1 MYRAELNY
9 TLKDIRRFEKVHQM
23 LRSKV
28 LTIVMRVVLIAGCL
42 ALAAATFMQFY
53 YGVWTA
59 DMVKYYMLLVVSTVL
74 WFVLK
79 EVRLR
84 GSLKALR
91 GQGTIIIAADEEGVR
106 ADAAAL
112 HTNFTYDAF
121 CDIVYSRDTYYLYIS
136 KIQAQIIP
144 ERCITEGDPAAFGSF
159 MEQKTGLK
167 IKEIK

>member
-79 EVRLR
+79 EVRLF
-84 GSLKALR
+84 SPLKALFPMAV
-91 GQGTIIIAADEEGVR
+91 TV
-106 ADAAAL
+106 
-112 HTNFTYDAF
+112 
-121 CDIVYSRDTYYLYIS
+121 
-136 KIQAQIIP
+136 
-144 ERCITEGDPAAFGSF
+144 
-159 MEQKTGLK
+159 
-167 IKEIK
+167 